1 MPAGRCSAGRC
12 PAVDAPPVD
21 APPDAAADP
30 APEPPLDPNF
40 EPQRLDAARTRL
52 REQTPARPED
62 APDESPPTPPSAAA
76 EKSPP
81 ALPALVMDTRPPF
94 TLAPIAER
102 DPEEAG
108 RLLLKLLPAQGIVHP
123 LALAYDLVL
132 DPATC
137 VRVTVTEGGATEVN
151 WMHTARAREDVRF
164 RLDGDPASIIRLLTA
179 GGLARRLRWRRL
191 ARIHGDRSGLAALGD
206 LMAARLLAPELS
218 GVGVRRDDLEL
229 DAQVEAPNRA
239 TSG

>member
-1 MPAGRCSAGRC
+1 
-12 PAVDAPPVD
+12 
-21 APPDAAADP
+21 
-30 APEPPLDPNF
+30 
-40 EPQRLDAARTRL
+40 
-52 REQTPARPED
+52 
-62 APDESPPTPPSAAA
+62 
-76 EKSPP
+76 
-81 ALPALVMDTRPPF
+81 
-94 TLAPIAER
+94 
-102 DPEEAG
+102 
-108 RLLLKLLPAQGIVHP
+108 